1 MKPVVMVALRRAQ
14 LPPVRDERG
23 FGMIELLAAM
33 TVMLVGVMSLFALFQ
48 AGIVQVRRAST
59 ITTAAAL
66 ADAEMEKFRAIKY
79 ETIGL
84 DDAQVAST
92 DTTYRQDAAYRA
104 DTSPTTTLAA
114 ALDAAATTVSV
125 TSASGFPTA
134 APFLVQIDSER
145 ILIEAGADTTTWTVK
160 RAVDGTAAAAHSAG
174 AAVSQRQRAHV
185 PACGTAPCTSKI
197 PTRSVVG
204 ADGGSYRVDTYITW
218 KQITNSSTP
227 AATGRLL
234 KLVTLV
240 VRENTVPYK
249 QWARLSSAFDE
260 STGK

>member
-1 MKPVVMVALRRAQ
+1 MVALRRAQ
-14 LPPVRDERG
+14 LPLARDERG

-79 ETIGL
+79 DTIGL
-84 DDAQVAST
+84 DDTQVAAT
-92 DTTYRQDAAYRA
+92 DTTYKSDVAYRA
-104 DTSPTTTLAA
+104 DTAP
-114 ALDAAATTVSV
+114 ATSINTAIDSVATQITVA
-125 TSASGFPTA
+125 SASGFPAA
-134 APFLVQIDSER
+134 APFLIQIDSER
-145 ILIEAGADTTTWTVK
+145 LLVESGAGTTTWTVK
-160 RAVDGTAAAAHSAG
+160 RGVDSTAPAAHSG
-174 AAVSQRQRAHV
+174 SAVVTQRQRAYL
-185 PACGTAPCTSKI
+185 PACGTAPCTTVLPSK
-197 PTRSVVG
+197 SVTG
-204 ADGGSYRVDTYITW
+204 ADGDTYRVDTYITW
-218 KQITNSSTP
+218 QQVANAGG

-240 VRENTVPYK
+240 VRENDAPYRT
-249 QWARLSSAFDE
+249 WARISSAFDE

>member
-1 MKPVVMVALRRAQ
+1 MKPVEMIALRRAQ
-14 LPPVRDERG
+14 LSRVRDERG
-23 FGMIELLAAM
+23 FGMVELLAAM

-84 DDAQVAST
+84 DDSQVAAT
-92 DTTYRQDAAYRA
+92 DTTYKSDPAYRA
-104 DTSPTTTLAA
+104 DTAPTTTTNTAM
-114 ALDAAATTVSV
+114 DSATTQITVA
-125 TSASGFPTA
+125 SASGFPAA
-134 APFLVQIDSER
+134 APFLIQIDSER
-145 ILIEAGADTTTWTVK
+145 LLVESGAGTTTWTVA
-160 RAVDGTAAAAHSAG
+160 RGVDSTVAAAHSGG
-174 AAVSQRQRAHV
+174 ALITQRQRAHL
-185 PACGTAPCTSKI
+185 PACGTAPCTTIVPSKNV
-197 PTRSVVG
+197 TG
-204 ADGGSYRVDTYITW
+204 ADGDTYRVDTYITW
-218 KQITNSSTP
+218 QQVANAGG

-240 VRENTVPYK
+240 VRENEAPYRK
-249 QWARLSSAFDE
+249 WARISSAFDE

>member
-1 MKPVVMVALRRAQ
+1 MKPLVMVALRRAQ

-23 FGMIELLAAM
+23 FGMVELLAAM

-84 DDAQVAST
+84 DDTQVAAT
-92 DTTYRQDAAYRA
+92 DTTYKTDTAYRA
-104 DTSPTTTLAA
+104 DAAPVTSIVSGI
-114 ALDAAATTVSV
+114 DSAATQITVA
-125 TSASGFPTA
+125 SASGFPAA

-145 ILIEAGADTTTWTVK
+145 LLVESGAGTTTWTVK
-160 RAVDGTAAAAHSAG
+160 RGVDATAPAAHTSSAL
-174 AAVSQRQRAHV
+174 VTQRQRAHL
-185 PACGTAPCTSKI
+185 PACGTAPCTTTLPSKNV
-197 PTRSVVG
+197 TA
-204 ADGGSYRVDTYITW
+204 ADGDTYRVDTYITW
-218 KQITNSSTP
+218 QQVANAGG

-240 VRENTVPYK
+240 VRENEAPYRE
-249 QWARLSSAFDE
+249 WARVSSSFDE

>member
-1 MKPVVMVALRRAQ
+1 MKPLVMVALRRAQ
-14 LPPVRDERG
+14 LSPIRDERG

-48 AGIVQVRRAST
+48 AGIVQIRRAST

-84 DDAQVAST
+84 DDTQVAAT
-92 DTTYRQDAAYRA
+92 DKTYKSDSAYRA
-104 DTSPTTTLAA
+104 DAAPVTSIISAI
-114 ALDAAATTVSV
+114 DAAATQITVA
-125 TSASGFPTA
+125 SASGFPAA
-134 APFLVQIDSER
+134 APFLIQIDSER
-145 ILIEAGADTTTWTVK
+145 LLVESGAGTATWTVK
-160 RAVDGTAAAAHSAG
+160 RGVDGTAAAAHSAS
-174 AAVSQRQRAHV
+174 AVVTQRQRAYLA
-185 PACGTAPCTSKI
+185 ACGTAPCTTILPSKN
-197 PTRSVVG
+197 VVA
-204 ADGGSYRVDTYITW
+204 ADGDTYRLDTYITW
-218 KQITNSSTP
+218 QQVANAGG

-240 VRENTVPYK
+240 VRENETPYRE
-249 QWARLSSAFDE
+249 WTRISSAFDE

>member
-1 MKPVVMVALRRAQ
+1 MKPLVMAALRRAQ

-23 FGMIELLAAM
+23 FGMVELLAAM

-84 DDAQVAST
+84 DDAQVAAT
-92 DTTYRQDAAYRA
+92 DATYQSDPAYRA
-104 DTSPTTTLAA
+104 DTAPATTINAA
-114 ALDAAATTVSV
+114 ITSAATQITVA
-125 TSASGFPTA
+125 SASGFPAA
-134 APFLVQIDSER
+134 APFLIQIDSER
-145 ILIEAGADTTTWTVK
+145 LLVESGAGTTTWTVT
-160 RAVDGTAAAAHSAG
+160 RGVDSTVPAAHNGG
-174 AAVSQRQRAHV
+174 ALVTQRQRAHL
-185 PACGTAPCTSKI
+185 PACGTAPCTTILPSKN
-197 PTRSVVG
+197 VAG
-204 ADGGSYRVDTYITW
+204 ADGDTYRVDTYITW
-218 KQITNSSTP
+218 QQVANAGG

-240 VRENTVPYK
+240 VRENEAPYRK
-249 QWARLSSAFDE
+249 WARISSSFDE